1 MIAQSLSQGC
11 LVCGAIRFAQV
22 PDLERRK
29 FKMLV
34 APASPVTAAVQLL
47 AAATQW
53 KAESAGPA
61 AYSKFA
67 AIPVSPTSPKQI
79 PSRQAMTIIYAPAFA
94 AAAAALA
101 TSPAINGREA
111 LVAGMLT
118 AHFAKR
124 LVEVFFV
131 HRYSGLAGRA
141 LSAGIG
147 SYYALT
153 VLLITSM
160 QRGVESYAPGLP
172 LYALALYFAGQLGN
186 LAHHVSLARQRNASS
201 KHRPALI
208 FRGDGSR
215 RHRGIDVDIP
225 RRWVAATP
233 RL

>member
-1 MIAQSLSQGC
+1 
-11 LVCGAIRFAQV
+11 
-22 PDLERRK
+22 
-29 FKMLV
+29 MLV

-160 QRGVESYAPGLP
+160 QRGVESRSRSSPGSASRSPQGRRTRFWWRRRWRRTWAAAP
-172 LYALALYFAGQLGN
+172 
-186 LAHHVSLARQRNASS
+186 
-201 KHRPALI
+201 
-208 FRGDGSR
+208 SR
-215 RHRGIDVDIP
+215 RRAGTRRSSARRGP
-225 RRWVAATP
+225 RTAGTWYRACSNVP
-233 RL
+233 RVKSS